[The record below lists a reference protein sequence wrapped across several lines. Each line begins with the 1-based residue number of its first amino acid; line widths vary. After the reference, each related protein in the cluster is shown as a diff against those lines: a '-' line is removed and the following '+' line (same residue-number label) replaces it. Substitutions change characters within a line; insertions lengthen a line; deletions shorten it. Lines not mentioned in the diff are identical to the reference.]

1 MTSNGLNMDS
11 WLEESFS
18 VHVPT
23 QGEIRQ
29 GWIVSRNNN
38 EMLVDIGAKSE
49 GIINSREL
57 DDIDDKTRE
66 QLVVGEKIYVYV
78 VDPEDSNGNI
88 ILSYK
93 KAAERQDWID
103 ANEYAESK
111 KVHEGKIVGFN
122 RGGLLVGFGQLR
134 GFVPNSQLSRE
145 HQQKL
150 RGENSQRFLQKLTG
164 ETIYVKILEVDSER
178 NRLIFSEREAEKE
191 TREAR
196 RQKLLESMTEGST
209 FKGRVVNL
217 TNYGAFI
224 DIGAME
230 GLVHLSELSWK
241 RITNPADFLSV
252 GDEVDVVVISID
264 HEKQRIALSMKQLEQ
279 DPWDSIEELYKEGQL
294 VEATITKLERFGA
307 FARLNDDFEL
317 QGLIHISELSEKR
330 VTHPKEVI
338 RPKDIVPVRII
349 RIDAEQRQLGLSIK
363 QVSSAEFIT
372 ADLASLEE
380 M

>member
-1 MTSNGLNMDS
+1 MDS